1 MLQLCKISVILKIV
15 GHQLIMPG
23 CEEPG
28 NQLRDVLPLQLF
40 RSVPESLVDLVA
52 RESDRPEALHISAD
66 RQHVLQLV
74 EGDFFLQL
82 DLGVLGVVLHGLQHG
97 RPAVV
102 LDDVADESDA
112 FLLVDLEVD
121 HDGGVQTQVLSD
133 ESLQRLQHLEALL
146 DVLETVPE
154 LDLGLEQF
162 LLDRALSQENL
173 PELFVDLDKSLDL
186 LDELRAQ
193 ILKP

>member
-1 MLQLCKISVILKIV
+1 MVYFLVILKIV

-28 NQLRDVLPLQLF
+28 NQLRDVLPPQLF

-66 RQHVLQLV
+66 RQDVLQLV

-82 DLGVLGVVLHGLQHG
+82 DLGVPGVVLHGLQHG
-97 RPAVV
+97 CPAVV
-102 LDDVADESDA
+102 LDDAADEDDA

-133 ESLQRLQHLEALL
+133 ESLERLQHLEALL